1 MDCENT
7 IQKSKKNLKP
17 ETYIKTLK
25 IILKPNELQKNILN
39 QWFDVFRYFY
49 NITNEFVKK
58 YKIFNF
64 RKVRNILRKLNYI
77 PLFNY
82 NNKLTGY
89 KFTTK
94 QIPNKFIVKNKKIK
108 NNIVKYKKIKNN
120 IVKYKKIKNTT
131 DLRKFNLPEWVNEN
145 IPPRI
150 ITGAIN
156 DCCKSYKTCFTL
168 LKTKQINK
176 FDIKYKSKKKDN
188 ILSLEKSCFGVNN
201 HLLPRFIKEPINGCY
216 CIKNKVRKNKKYKI
230 NRRHKI
236 ELKKIKITKDCRL
249 NLVNGKYILYVP
261 VNDIKKV
268 NNNTNEIALDSG
280 IRTFQTG
287 YSTNNV
293 VINYGTNIETKINY
307 LFEKTNKLQRYYSKT
322 KNPKL
327 LVKIKRTNLTLRNKI
342 SDLHW
347 QIINELVKT
356 HKNIILGDFK
366 TQEILRKLSSR
377 NNRLLNIMRH
387 YDFKDK
393 LKYKCDVNN
402 CNLYIVNESYTSKTC
417 SNCGIL
423 NNTLGI
429 SKVFNCGCCKKTID
443 RDANGA
449 MNILI
454 KHKMKLSVKL
464 K

>member
-1 MDCENT
+1 MDSENT
-7 IQKSKKNLKP
+7 TQKSKKNSKP

-25 IILKPNELQKNILN
+25 IILKPNQLQKNILN
-39 QWFDVFRYFY
+39 QWFNVFRYFY
-49 NITNEFVKK
+49 NITNEFIKK
-58 YKIFNF
+58 YKIFDF

-77 PLFNY
+77 PIFNY
-82 NNKLTGY
+82 NNKLIGY
-89 KFTTK
+89 KFTSK
-94 QIPNKFIVKNKKIK
+94 KINNKFINKPIKIK
-108 NNIVKYKKIKNN
+108 NNIVKYKTSKN
-120 IVKYKKIKNTT
+120 IVKYKKIKNKI

-156 DCCKSYKTCFTL
+156 DCCKAYKTSFTL

-176 FDIKYKSKKKDN
+176 FNIKYKTKKKDN

-201 HLLPRFIKEPINGCY
+201 HLLPKFIKEPISGYY
-216 CIKNKVRKNKKYKI
+216 CVKLKIRKNKKYKT

-236 ELKKIKITKDCRL
+236 EFKKIKITKDCRL
-249 NLVNGKYILYVP
+249 NLINGKYILYVP

-268 NNNTNEIALDSG
+268 NNNKNEIALDSG

-293 VINYGTNIETKINY
+293 VINYGVNIKNKINC

-342 SDLHW
+342 NDLHW

-387 YDFKDK
+387 HEFKLK
-393 LKYKCDVNN
+393 LKYKSDVNN

-423 NNTLGI
+423 NNKLGI
-429 SKVFNCGCCKKTID
+429 SKVFECKHCNKTID
-443 RDANGA
+443 RDANGS

-454 KHKMKLSVKL
+454 KHKMGLSCKL